1 MTNLGTAL
9 VTGGG
14 TGIGRACSLALAHR
28 GHPVAVA
35 YSRSAD
41 DADATVG
48 EIRAAGGTAAA
59 VRADVT
65 DDAAV
70 RAMVATARDELGPLS
85 VLVNNAGATEHI
97 PMGDLEAVTDEVFD
111 RLLAINTKAPWYVA
125 RAAAPDLRAARER
138 GDDAV
143 VVNIGSVAAIAGQG
157 SSLPYVVSKAAMSGL
172 TRALARALA
181 PVRVNEIAPGLVLT
195 RWWAGMEERGR
206 ELAANALVGRET
218 TPEDVAA
225 AVMGLV
231 VSRAVTGQTVAVD
244 GGQTL

>member
-1 MTNLGTAL
+1 MGELGTAL
-9 VTGGG
+9 VTGG
-14 TGIGRACSLALAHR
+14 
-28 GHPVAVA
+28 
-35 YSRSAD
+35 
-41 DADATVG
+41 
-48 EIRAAGGTAAA
+48 RAAV

-65 DDAAV
+65 DDDAV
-70 RAMVATARDELGPLS
+70 RAMVDAARDELGPLT
-85 VLVNNAGATEHI
+85 VVVNNAGATEHI
-97 PMGDLEAVTDEVFD
+97 AMADLEAVTDEIFD
-111 RLLAINTKAPWYVA
+111 RLLAINTKAAWYVA

-157 SSLPYVVSKAAMSGL
+157 SSLPYVVSKAALSGL
-172 TRALARALA
+172 TRGLARALA
-181 PVRVNEIAPGLVLT
+181 PVRVNEVAPGLVLT

-225 AVMGLV
+225 AVLGV
-231 VSRAVTGQTVAVD
+231 VTSRAITGHTIAVD

>member
-1 MTNLGTAL
+1 MTDPATAL

-14 TGIGRACSLALAHR
+14 TGIGRACSLALARR

-41 DADATVG
+41 DAESTAA
-48 EIRAAGGTAAA
+48 EIRSAGGRAAT

-70 RAMVATARDELGPLS
+70 RAMVAAAASELGPLS
-85 VLVNNAGATEHI
+85 VVVNNAGATEHI
-97 PMGDLEAVTDEVFD
+97 PLDDLEAVTDEIFE
-111 RLLAINTKAPWYVA
+111 RLLRINTMAAWYVA

-172 TRALARALA
+172 TRALAHGLA
-181 PVRVNEIAPGLVLT
+181 PVRVNEVAPGLVLT

-206 ELAANALVGRET
+206 QLASNALVGRET

-225 AVMGLV
+225 AVLGV
-231 VSRAVTGQTVAVD
+231 VTSRGMTGQTISVD